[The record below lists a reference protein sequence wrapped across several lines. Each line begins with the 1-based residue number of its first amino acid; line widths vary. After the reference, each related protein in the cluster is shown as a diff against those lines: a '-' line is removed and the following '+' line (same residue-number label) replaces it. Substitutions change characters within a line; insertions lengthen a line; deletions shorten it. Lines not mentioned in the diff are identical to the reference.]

1 MVPDIAEYLSR
12 VMNDRKF
19 LESALENKENKIL
32 LLISLF
38 LLFTFKSSFLNY
50 VNSLI

>member
-32 LLISLF
+32 FSKIFRTAL
-38 LLFTFKSSFLNY
+38 Y
-50 VNSLI
+50 